1 MRILHRPAVRFLAA
15 AALAGALTACG
26 ENGPSGPFDAAGTS
40 ADIGTMQGM
49 FATSSFNSFSGLSSG
64 MDAVL
69 GGSVTASIAAVPQG
83 TAAARG
89 PIQDAPGYVRQLTAL
104 LPHARAAGLSASSG
118 AIPASALG
126 KTFLYDETGGQ
137 YVVSDRTGAPSDG
150 VRFVLY
156 AVDPLTHQP
165 VSPLSE
171 TGYVDVIDH
180 SGSNDVDVRVLAV
193 SGSTTFIDYAITA
206 SGGTSGG
213 NIRVQGFVSDLTD
226 RADFDLKTGVSISG
240 SDARIT
246 LDYDLSVPSR
256 DAELSFTLHVETSGT
271 NAGSGDVSL
280 LMQGP
285 HGKVEMEGDFGETT
299 GTLAVKVNG
308 DDFAT
313 VTLTGDFDPTV
324 TDAAGEPLTD
334 QERAAIEQIARA
346 AGNAFSVIEQLM
358 APADALI
365 NL

>member
-1 MRILHRPAVRFLAA
+1 MRIVRRPAARVLAA
-15 AALAGALTACG
+15 AVLAALLAACG

-49 FATSSFNSFSGLSSG
+49 FATSSFNSFSGLSAD

-69 GGSVTASIAAVPQG
+69 GGSVTASVAAVPQG

-89 PIQDAPGYVRQLTAL
+89 PIQNAPGYVRQLTAL
-104 LPHARAAGLSASSG
+104 LPHARAAGLSPSTG
-118 AIPASALG
+118 AIPATALG
-126 KTFLYDETGGQ
+126 TTFIYDEAAAG

-171 TGYVDVIDH
+171 TGHVDVIDH
-180 SGSNDVDVRVLAV
+180 SGSNDVDVRILAV

-206 SGGTSGG
+206 SGGASGG
-213 NIRVQGFVSDLTD
+213 NIRVHGFVSDLTD
-226 RADFDLKTGVSISG
+226 RADFDLQSGVSISG

-256 DAELSFTLHVETSGT
+256 DAELSFTLHVESTGSD
-271 NAGSGDVSL
+271 AGSGDVSL

-285 HGKVEMEGDFGETT
+285 HGKVEMEGDFGDAG

-313 VTLTGDFDPTV
+313 VTLTGSFDPTV
-324 TDAAGEPLTD
+324 TNSAGEPLTD
-334 QERAAIEQIARA
+334 TDRAAIEQVARV
-346 AGNAFSVIEQLM
+346 AGDAFSVIGQLM
-358 APADALI
+358 APANALI
-365 NL
+365 SL